1 MPIRGSPNGAA
12 HSCPRF
18 STAWQLVDAIARN
31 SWTPSLG
38 MVVDAINRYGWTS
51 SIGSGGRHHSV
62 RPTIGVGRRISHYV
76 DELTLYFTSVSITLF
91 VYRSASIHIGNPGR
105 CLFRLRLRL
114 RPLGGLHAAV
124 PHLMAS
130 ADDRGCATHDPSFGN

>member
-1 MPIRGSPNGAA
+1 
-12 HSCPRF
+12 
-18 STAWQLVDAIARN
+18 
-31 SWTPSLG
+31 

-91 VYRSASIHIGNPGR
+91 GTGR
-105 CLFRLRLRL
+105 CLRTARPRHAGSRDHSLFQLRLEVY
-114 RPLGGLHAAV
+114 HARHMLQFLTSWQV
-124 PHLMAS
+124 LMVLA
-130 ADDRGCATHDPSFGN
+130 AHGVSFGN